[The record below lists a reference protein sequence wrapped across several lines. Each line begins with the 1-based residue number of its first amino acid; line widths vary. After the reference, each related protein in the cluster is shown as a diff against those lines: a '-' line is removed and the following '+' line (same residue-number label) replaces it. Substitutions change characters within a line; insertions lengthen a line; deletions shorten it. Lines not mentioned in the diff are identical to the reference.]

1 MNGDLEGRY
10 EMFLAV
16 VSTELTSK
24 TLDKHS
30 PLLTDLASVS
40 VHHSPDVDLLPVH
53 SLQHGDCPDDGP
65 VLVVVPPALHAEHG
79 APLVP
84 LPPLPAGPA
93 LADWVQAEDLA
104 DPT

>member
-10 EMFLAV
+10 EMLLAV

-24 TLDKHS
+24 TLNKHS
-30 PLLTDLASVS
+30 PLLTDLATVS
-40 VHHSPDVDLLPVH
+40 VHDRPDVDLLPVH
-53 SLQHGDCPDDGP
+53 ALQHGDCPDDGP

-84 LPPLPAGPA
+84 LPPLPASPA